1 MQGRTALAACVGVG
15 LVLSACAVESPGTNR
30 GSQESV
36 VSRGGPD
43 QEQPGGDVASWL
55 LSEDQLLDPTTSF
68 LVLDVTRL
76 GCSGGVTGSVLD
88 PVVVYEPDRVVIRTD
103 VEPVGGA
110 NDCQGNDAVAVEIAL
125 DESLGMRELVDA
137 ACLHGE
143 AVGTA
148 ACPGAVRWAPPEG
161 LERHGGVPDWQAR
174 RRTPSPFRARAA
186 NRLSSVS
193 TRSPS
198 TRTRSYPWKC
208 CGRAGPTSPWRRCRA
223 SPTCSTSPE
232 RPTRKARRRCGSTPR
247 ECLAG
252 WNSIPCRT
260 PWTTRTASS
269 SPSTTK
275 TKRDASHTTGTRPQC
290 GIHGHGWRDGGG
302 ARRVIRGRHGRSHS
316 MGIRCVG

>member
-43 QEQPGGDVASWL
+43 QEQPVGDVASWL

-88 PVVVYEPDRVVIRTD
+88 PVVVSEPDRVVIRTD

-110 NDCQGNDAVAVEIAL
+110 NDCQGNDAVSVEIAL

-161 LERHGGVPDWQAR
+161 LERHGGVPDWQAPPAYSFTVQSSCGEQAFIGEYAVTVDQNEVVSVEVLR
-174 RRTPSPFRARAA
+174 QGWADITVASVPSIADMLDLAREADSQGEA
-186 NRLSSVS
+186 QV
-193 TRSPS
+193 
-198 TRTRSYPWKC
+198 WVDAE
-208 CGRAGPTSPWRRCRA
+208 GM
-223 SPTCSTSPE
+223 
-232 RPTRKARRRCGSTPR
+232 PR
-247 ECLAG
+247 WLELDPMPNAVDDENCFLITQY
-252 WNSIPCRT
+252 NEN
-260 PWTTRTASS
+260 
-269 SPSTTK
+269 
-275 TKRDASHTTGTRPQC
+275 
-290 GIHGHGWRDGGG
+290 
-302 ARRVIRGRHGRSHS
+302 
-316 MGIRCVG
+316 